1 MKSALTHQITK
12 ALPKARLQILRIPH
26 IEYPTKPITY
36 GEFFS
41 KNNLYQSRY
50 INHTFIITGKD
61 GNKAKLYTNGKGIY
75 ECDKKLRNLKHYII
89 TTRNRLADTI
99 AGVVIKNA
107 RCVAASSSV
116 ASPVYKVSSK
126 KVILGKL
133 KCIYKIPS
141 SRKEYVKYK
150 GRFITVADYKKQV
163 A

>member
-1 MKSALTHQITK
+1 MNKSK
-12 ALPKARLQILRIPH
+12 PH

-41 KNNLYQSRY
+41 KNNLYQPRY
-50 INHTFIITGKD
+50 INHTFIISGKD
-61 GNKAKLYTNGKGIY
+61 GNKAKLYTDGKGIY

-99 AGVVIKNA
+99 AGVVIKNTK
-107 RCVAASSSV
+107 CSSSV
-116 ASPVYKVSSK
+116 AALPVYKVSYK
-126 KVILGKL
+126 KVILGEL
-133 KCIYKIPS
+133 KSIYKIPS

-150 GRFITVADYKKQV
+150 SSFITVAYYKKQI

>member
-1 MKSALTHQITK
+1 MNNHNKSK
-12 ALPKARLQILRIPH
+12 PH

-41 KNNLYQSRY
+41 KNNLYQPRY
-50 INHTFIITGKD
+50 INHTFIISGKD
-61 GNKAKLYTNGKGIY
+61 GNKAKLYTDGKGIY

-99 AGVVIKNA
+99 AGVVIKNVKCDRA
-107 RCVAASSSV
+107 L
-116 ASPVYKVSSK
+116 PVYKVSSK

-133 KCIYKIPS
+133 KRIYKIPS

-150 GRFITVADYKKQV
+150 GRFITVADYKKQI
-163 A
+163 AA

>member
-1 MKSALTHQITK
+1 MNNHNKSK
-12 ALPKARLQILRIPH
+12 PY

-41 KNNLYQSRY
+41 KNNLYQPRY
-50 INHTFIITGKD
+50 INHTFIISGKD
-61 GNKAKLYTNGKGIY
+61 GNKAKLYTDGKGIY

-99 AGVVIKNA
+99 AGVVIKNVK
-107 RCVAASSSV
+107 CVAASSSV
-116 ASPVYKVSSK
+116 AALPVYKVSYK
-126 KVILGKL
+126 KVILGEL
-133 KCIYKIPS
+133 KSIYKIPS

-150 GRFITVADYKKQV
+150 GSFITVAYYKKQI

>member
-1 MKSALTHQITK
+1 MNNHNKSK
-12 ALPKARLQILRIPH
+12 PN

-41 KNNLYQSRY
+41 KNNLYQPRY
-50 INHTFIITGKD
+50 INHTFIISGKD
-61 GNKAKLYTNGKGIY
+61 GNKAKLYTDGKGIY

-99 AGVVIKNA
+99 AGVVIKNVK
-107 RCVAASSSV
+107 CV

-133 KCIYKIPS
+133 KRIYKIPS

-150 GRFITVADYKKQV
+150 GRFITVADYKKQ
-163 A
+163 AA

>member
-1 MKSALTHQITK
+1 MNNHNKSK
-12 ALPKARLQILRIPH
+12 PH

-41 KNNLYQSRY
+41 KNNLYQSKY
-50 INHTFIITGKD
+50 INHTFIISGKD
-61 GNKAKLYTNGKGIY
+61 GNKAKLYTDGKGIY

-99 AGVVIKNA
+99 AGVVIKNVKCGRA
-107 RCVAASSSV
+107 L
-116 ASPVYKVSSK
+116 PVYKVSSK

-163 A
+163 AAA

>member
-1 MKSALTHQITK
+1 MKPALTNQITK
-12 ALPKARLQILRIPH
+12 ALPKARLQMLRIPH

-41 KNNLYQSRY
+41 KNNLYQPRY
-50 INHTFIITGKD
+50 INHTFIISGKD
-61 GNKAKLYTNGKGIY
+61 GNKAKLYTDGKGIY

-99 AGVVIKNA
+99 AGVVIKNVKCGTA
-107 RCVAASSSV
+107 L
-116 ASPVYKVSSK
+116 PVYKVSSK

-150 GRFITVADYKKQV
+150 GCFITVADYKKRI
-163 A
+163 AA

>member
-1 MKSALTHQITK
+1 MNNHNKSK
-12 ALPKARLQILRIPH
+12 PY

-41 KNNLYQSRY
+41 KNNLYQPRY

-61 GNKAKLYTNGKGIY
+61 GNKAKLYTDGKGIY

-99 AGVVIKNA
+99 ADVVIKNTK
-107 RCVAASSSV
+107 CVAALS
-116 ASPVYKVSSK
+116 VYKVSSK

-133 KCIYKIPS
+133 KRIYKIPS

-150 GRFITVADYKKQV
+150 GRFITVAYYKKQI

>member
-1 MKSALTHQITK
+1 MYNHNKSK
-12 ALPKARLQILRIPH
+12 PH

-41 KNNLYQSRY
+41 KNNLYQPKY
-50 INHTFIITGKD
+50 TNHIFIIRGKD
-61 GNKAKLYTNGKGIY
+61 GNKAKLYTDGKGIY

-99 AGVVIKNA
+99 VGLVIKNA
-107 RCVAASSSV
+107 KCAAASCSV
-116 ASPVYKVSSK
+116 VSPVYKVSVK
-126 KVILGKL
+126 KVILGEL

-150 GRFITVADYKKQV
+150 GRFITIADYKKQI

>member
-1 MKSALTHQITK
+1 MKPALTNQITK
-12 ALPKARLQILRIPH
+12 ALPKARLQMLRIPH

-41 KNNLYQSRY
+41 KNNLYQPRY
-50 INHTFIITGKD
+50 INHTFIISGKD
-61 GNKAKLYTNGKGIY
+61 GNKAKLYTDGKGIY

-99 AGVVIKNA
+99 AGVVIKNVKCGTA
-107 RCVAASSSV
+107 L
-116 ASPVYKVSSK
+116 PVYKVSSK

-133 KCIYKIPS
+133 KCIYKLPS

-150 GRFITVADYKKQV
+150 GRFITVADYKKQAV
-163 A
+163 